1 MGAQILS
8 CTTILVDLFAKQ
20 VELENSGQLVKKQI
34 FDSEQRSDQKMRAN
48 HESQQSLVDPTLTHV
63 HSLQTEGLSAPE

>member
-48 HESQQSLVDPTLTHV
+48 HESQQALVDPTLTRI
-63 HSLQTEGLSAPE
+63 HSLRTEGLSATE